1 MVAGAPDEANLA
13 GAARGWGARNSRL
26 HDASGSTSFS
36 IREVE
41 RMAICGMADGA
52 MPSQRLL
59 DEIMRYIEFS
69 PVDAALMQAMGPSL
83 RPHFP
88 AIVDHFYAAI
98 DRTPGAAAVFTGGAE
113 QIERQKRLL
122 LGWLEGLVGGVYDDA
137 YVERRARI
145 GRTHVRIALDQ
156 RYMFAGMNIVRLGLH
171 RGLDSGAWSLEQLRA
186 GHCAIDRLC
195 DMELAIMLETYR
207 EAYIARVK
215 DSERLATIGQVTA
228 SIGHELRNP
237 LAVMQTSVHML
248 SRRMPEDERTARH
261 LRRLDDQI
269 ALCNTIISDL
279 LELARD
285 RAPERSPTD
294 LAAVVHEAALSV
306 PRGPE
311 VALDLHVAAD
321 LPTVAVDPGQFRQLV
336 INLVLN
342 ATQALD
348 GAGKIAVR
356 LSADEHSLVLS
367 VEDNGPGIAPEAHDR
382 LFEPLFTTRSN
393 GTGLGLA
400 LCRRITEKHSGSIA
414 AGNHPSGGAAFVVRV
429 PLAGEAQ
436 A

>member
-1 MVAGAPDEANLA
+1 
-13 GAARGWGARNSRL
+13 
-26 HDASGSTSFS
+26 
-36 IREVE
+36 
-41 RMAICGMADGA
+41 

-59 DEIMRYIEFS
+59 GELMRYIEFS
-69 PVDAALMQAMGPSL
+69 DEDASLMREMGPLL

-88 AIVDHFYAAI
+88 TVVDRFYAAI
-98 DRTPGAAAVFTGGAE
+98 DRTPGAMAVFTGGAE
-113 QIERQKRLL
+113 QILRQKVMLR
-122 LGWLEGLVGGVYDDA
+122 GWLEGLVGGVYDHA

-156 RYMFAGMNIVRLGLH
+156 RYMFAGMNIVRAELH
-171 RGLDSGAWSLEQLRA
+171 AGLDASGDWPQEKMRLAHR
-186 GHCAIDRLC
+186 AIDRLC

-215 DSERLATIGQVTA
+215 DAERLATIGQVAA

-237 LAVMQTSVHML
+237 LAVMQTSVQL
-248 SRRMPEDERTARH
+248 LGRRLPDDERTGKH

-269 ALCNTIISDL
+269 TLCNTIISDL

-294 LAAVVHEAALSV
+294 LAAVVHAAALSV
-306 PRGPE
+306 PRAPD
-311 VALDLHVAAD
+311 VSLVLKVDAA

-342 ATQALD
+342 ATQAIE
-348 GAGKIAVR
+348 GPGRIEVR
-356 LSADEHSLVLS
+356 LYVEGRELVLM
-367 VEDNGPGIAPEAHDR
+367 VEDSGPGISAEAEAR
-382 LFEPLFTTRSN
+382 LFEPLFTTRSS

-400 LCRRITEKHSGSIA
+400 LCRRITEKHSGRISA
-414 AGNHPSGGAAFVVRV
+414 ANSPEGGAAFVVRV
-429 PLAGEAQ
+429 PLTDAEART
-436 A
+436 

>member
-156 RYMFAGMNIVRLGLH
+156 RYMFAGSACTAGSTAA
-171 RGLDSGAWSLEQLRA
+171 RGRSSSCARATARSIGCVTWSWRS
-186 GHCAIDRLC
+186 CSRP
-195 DMELAIMLETYR
+195 T
-207 EAYIARVK
+207 ARPT
-215 DSERLATIGQVTA
+215 SRGSRTA
-228 SIGHELRNP
+228 SGW
-237 LAVMQTSVHML
+237 
-248 SRRMPEDERTARH
+248 RR
-261 LRRLDDQI
+261 
-269 ALCNTIISDL
+269 
-279 LELARD
+279 
-285 RAPERSPTD
+285 
-294 LAAVVHEAALSV
+294 
-306 PRGPE
+306 
-311 VALDLHVAAD
+311 
-321 LPTVAVDPGQFRQLV
+321 
-336 INLVLN
+336 
-342 ATQALD
+342 
-348 GAGKIAVR
+348 
-356 LSADEHSLVLS
+356 
-367 VEDNGPGIAPEAHDR
+367 
-382 LFEPLFTTRSN
+382 
-393 GTGLGLA
+393 
-400 LCRRITEKHSGSIA
+400 SG
-414 AGNHPSGGAAFVVRV
+414 R
-429 PLAGEAQ
+429 
-436 A
+436 